1 MYNNTFGNIFRLTS
15 FGESH
20 GKGIGGVIDGFPAGI
35 HIDMDFI
42 QKELDRRKPGQSA
55 ITTARKES
63 DQVEF
68 LSGIYDGVSTG
79 CPIGFVVWN
88 TNQHSGD
95 YDNMKDVFRPSH
107 ADLLAKIALKQL
119 GVEITAYTSQ
129 VGELKL
135 DKDYTSYD
143 LSEIE
148 KNPVRCPDPVMAQ
161 TMAELILKTKG
172 EGDTIGGTVDCVIK
186 GCPIG
191 LGQPAF
197 GKLHAALGNAMLTI
211 NAAL

>member
-88 TNQHSGD
+88 TNQHSSD

-107 ADLLAKIALKQL
+107 ADFTYTQKYGHTDCATIAEEVVRQPEKQ
-119 GVEITAYTSQ
+119 SQ
-129 VGELKL
+129 ELWPEHWQK
-135 DKDYTSYD
+135 
-143 LSEIE
+143 
-148 KNPVRCPDPVMAQ
+148 
-161 TMAELILKTKG
+161 
-172 EGDTIGGTVDCVIK
+172 
-186 GCPIG
+186 
-191 LGQPAF
+191 
-197 GKLHAALGNAMLTI
+197 
-211 NAAL
+211 